1 MTRQNLPTIDQSAE
15 TAYEGV
21 KKGAYVVSKS
31 QNEKPEAIL
40 LASGSEVGLAL
51 DAQSEPQKE
60 GIDVSVVSVPSWDRF
75 DKRPAEYKNAV
86 LPTDVTKR
94 LAIEMGS
101 PPDGRD
107 IQALTGTFS
116 ESTSSVHQL
125 LAKRS

>member
-75 DKRPAEYKNAV
+75 DKQ
-86 LPTDVTKR
+86 TR
-94 LAIEMGS
+94 LNIKT
-101 PPDGRD
+101 
-107 IQALTGTFS
+107 LFF
-116 ESTSSVHQL
+116 QL
-125 LAKRS
+125 M